1 MKNTPSRTLRLSS
14 ALLLLLALAGVV
26 LSPYLTLHQL
36 RAAAEARDAQAFSR
50 HVDFDLLRDHLKQGV
65 QRKLAGQERGADGQP
80 TPASAFGAALAGAL
94 LGPMVDTLI
103 TPESLAR
110 LMQGQSPL
118 RAAAGPLGGEAPGRS
133 ALETQMGYESPNR
146 FVFAI
151 ARRGELAVELVLH
164 RERLLFWK
172 LAELRLP

>member
-1 MKNTPSRTLRLSS
+1 MKVASSLRLTLS
-14 ALLLLLALAGVV
+14 LLVLLGLCGVV
-26 LSPYLTLHQL
+26 LSPYLTLHQM
-36 RAAAEARDAQAFSR
+36 RTAAEARDAPAFSQ
-50 HVDFDLLRDHLKQGV
+50 HVDFVALREHLKQGV

-118 RAAAGPLGGEAPGRS
+118 RAAAGPLGGEAPER
-133 ALETQMGYESPNR
+133 AELETQQGYESPNR
-146 FVFAI
+146 FVFAV
-151 ARRGELAVELVLH
+151 ARRGELPVELVLH
-164 RERLLFWK
+164 REQLLFWK

>member
-1 MKNTPSRTLRLSS
+1 MKHPSSRLLRL
-14 ALLLLLALAGVV
+14 ALTLILLLALAAVF
-26 LSPYLTLHQL
+26 LSPYLTLQQL

-50 HVDFDLLRDHLKQGV
+50 HVDFDALRGQLKQGV
-65 QRKLAGQERGADGQP
+65 QRKLAGQERGTDGQP

-94 LGPMVDTLI
+94 LGPMVDALI

-118 RAAAGPLGGEAPGRS
+118 RAAGPLGGEAPGS
-133 ALETQMGYESPNR
+133 SVLQTQMGYESPNR

-151 ARRGELAVELVLH
+151 ARHGELPVELVLH
-164 RERLLFWK
+164 REQLLFWK

>member
-1 MKNTPSRTLRLSS
+1 MTLRMNARMPRRAL
-14 ALLLLLALAGVV
+14 ALLLLPLAG
-26 LSPYLTLHQL
+26 LMLTPYLTLWQM
-36 RAAAEARDAQAFSR
+36 RAAAQAGDAQAFSR
-50 HVDFDLLRDHLKQGV
+50 HVDFEALRDHLRQGV

-118 RAAAGPLGGEAPGRS
+118 RAAAGPLGGEAPQRDE
-133 ALETQMGYESPNR
+133 LQTQLGYESPNR
-146 FVFAI
+146 FVFAV
-151 ARRGELAVELVLH
+151 ARRGEPPVELVLY
-164 RERLLFWK
+164 REQLLFWK

>member
-1 MKNTPSRTLRLSS
+1 MKHPSSRLLRL
-14 ALLLLLALAGVV
+14 ALTLLLLLAVAAVF
-26 LSPYLTLHQL
+26 LSPYRTLQQL

-50 HVDFDLLRDHLKQGV
+50 HVDFDALRGQLKQGV

-94 LGPMVDTLI
+94 LGPMVDALI

-110 LMQGQSPL
+110 LMQGQSAL
-118 RAAAGPLGGEAPGRS
+118 RAAAGTLGGETPERS
-133 ALETQMGYESPNR
+133 ALETRMGYESPNR

-151 ARRGELAVELVLH
+151 ARHGELPVELVLH
-164 RERLLFWK
+164 REQLLFWK